1 MKIEPTFHTLRS
13 TTAVESLESRLMT
26 APGKPAGMRLDEPS
40 PAGFEELYRRLSM
53 MEGRG
58 EKSHYVFLQ
67 SLRGE
72 EGTTRLYPNAQAL
85 LTVTQ
90 QLLVRLKE
98 DGLEQSQLYKEI
110 KGANGLAFNMKLA
123 VLNHMRDVFQPMDDD
138 ARESNQW

>member
-1 MKIEPTFHTLRS
+1 MKIEPTYHTPRS
-13 TTAVESLESRLMT
+13 VTAVESLESRLMT
-26 APGKPAGMRLDEPS
+26 ALGKPAGAPLDKS
-40 PAGFEELYRRLSM
+40 PAGFEELYRRLSA

-72 EGTTRLYPNAQAL
+72 DGTTRLYPNAQAL

-110 KGANGLAFNMKLA
+110 KGANGRAFNMKLA
-123 VLNHMRDVFQPMDDD
+123 VLNYMRDVFQPMDDD
-138 ARESNQW
+138 ARESN